1 MLIRTASLIKQT
13 MAKYEEGDN
22 SNTVGENET
31 DSSHCVNSIQVP
43 QRTGNTTISIQRIKI
58 HVKKDIYPHAHVYC
72 SISHNSQDMK
82 INLSV
87 HW

>member
-58 HVKKDIYPHAHVYC
+58 HVKKTSTHMPMFIAVLVT
-72 SISHNSQDMK
+72 IAK
-82 INLSV
+82 I
-87 HW
+87 